1 MIKGVGRSRPDD
13 NGSRVLTARA
23 KEQSANWQGLSDNLK
38 RMSMDQMWCGLLSMN
53 CSMANV
59 RTVSIRL
66 VVRMLMWSTIAP
78 KVGSWKTRSTPATIG
93 SPIVGPTC
101 CLPAHPVTR
110 GRRELPLWPATTRG
124 RAAGKA
130 DSFPLVDATQ
140 RAYSPNDR
148 ISREEPLLINPTMEE
163 PARHLTFDPFGAP
176 IPISDKGKVSI
187 AVYNLNTRPL
197 NGLRKRVIIEMVRL
211 LRMKE
216 QAKRLPPLPE
226 KTNLLTDIRAQI
238 RDKTAPSAPYAAAA
252 RAVANNPVS
261 FGL

>member
-1 MIKGVGRSRPDD
+1 MGRKISPGRQWFESANRVRQRAVSKLAGTKRQFEAHIYGSNVVRAALNELFYGKCAYCEYSFGRSDVNVEHYRPK
-13 NGSRVLTARA
+13 GRVLEDPKHPGYYWLAY
-23 KEQSANWQGLSDNLK
+23 SWSNL
-38 RMSMDQMWCGLLSMN
+38 
-53 CSMANV
+53 
-59 RTVSIRL
+59 
-66 VVRMLMWSTIAP
+66 
-78 KVGSWKTRSTPATIG
+78 
-93 SPIVGPTC
+93 
-101 CLPAHPVTR
+101 LPACTSCNQR
-110 GRRELPLWPATTRG
+110 RRELPLWPATTRG

-176 IPISDKGKVSI
+176 IHISDKGKASI
-187 AVYNLNTRPL
+187 AVYNLDTRPL

-211 LRMKE
+211 LKMKE